1 MPVEMN
7 RVLPQEGIGPRRIFC
22 YINYSLLRA
31 TERYNSYTAY
41 AEGCGANAF
50 FKDWSHEKFYAF
62 SPFAALPKIL
72 TKNRKWDNYVF

>member
-31 TERYNSYTAY
+31 TERYYSYTAY

-50 FKDWSHEKFYAF
+50 FKD
-62 SPFAALPKIL
+62 
-72 TKNRKWDNYVF
+72 